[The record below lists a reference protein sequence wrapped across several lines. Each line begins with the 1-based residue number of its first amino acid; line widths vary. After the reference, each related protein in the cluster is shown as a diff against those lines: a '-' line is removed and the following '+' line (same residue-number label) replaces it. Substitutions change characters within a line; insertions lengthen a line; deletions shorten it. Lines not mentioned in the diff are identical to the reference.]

1 MPMLKDGRRIDLM
14 MNALSAFNRNIAFA
28 LYEPCLNAI
37 FDRLLEH
44 IKDWDT
50 DEQFDFIMSVI
61 ETINPQFAKDEL
73 KAMKDTRTSKKE
85 FMKSAYDE
93 GIYIRIEPF
102 ITTLTLRDSVAELYR
117 KYPDI
122 LKPEKL
128 LVWYP
133 PRQEYIETIL
143 PCVAGDSYIMV
154 LKQDGVKGASA
165 RGAGGVSPEGL
176 PIKSNNKANYMS
188 DIADTAVKL
197 GEYDRLTFNIGI
209 TNEDLINYIMLTR
222 ASVEGRGWLEKA
234 IYNPD
239 TPIPERFENR
249 AVRIN
254 NCYLNV
260 LGVSLELVPRQNQIK
275 LPSNDTLRTYT
286 FRNTAITMSEYD
298 MYWMHRIAL
307 RFDRIRKK
315 ELKKGREYDT
325 MDLWNY
331 AFQDTDYPEDW
342 LDETKKDILMK
353 FVDDIL
359 LTNK

>member
-1 MPMLKDGRRIDLM
+1 MLKNGRRIDLM
-14 MNALSAFNRNIAFA
+14 MNALSVFNRNIAFV
-28 LYEPCLNAI
+28 LYEQCLNSM
-37 FDRLLEH
+37 FDRVLDH
-44 IKDWDT
+44 IKDWNVD
-50 DEQFDFIMSVI
+50 DQFDFVMDMI
-61 ETINPQFAKDEL
+61 ETINPKFADDEL
-73 KAMKDTRTSKKE
+73 KAMKDTKTSKKE
-85 FMKSAYDE
+85 FMESAYAE
-93 GIYIRIEPF
+93 GIYLRVEPF
-102 ITTLTLRDSVAELYR
+102 VTTLNIRDNVVALYK

-122 LKPEKL
+122 FKPEKL

-143 PCVAGDSYIMV
+143 PCIAGDTYIMV

-165 RGAGGVSPEGL
+165 RAAGGVSPEGL
-176 PIKSNNKANYMS
+176 PIKSNSKANYMS

-275 LPSNDTLRTYT
+275 LPSTDTLRTYM

-315 ELKKGREYDT
+315 ELKKNREYDT

-331 AFQDTDYPEDW
+331 AFQDTDYPDGW
-342 LDETKKDILMK
+342 LDEGKKDILIK